1 MEKLSNSTRFEMR
14 FSIVIPSYNQGRF
27 IERTLRSVLGQ
38 NVDLEIIV
46 VDGGSTDETVSILQ
60 KYDEKISWKSGEDG
74 GQADAIN
81 RGLRESK
88 GDVLAYLNSDDVY
101 YPGALERVESHFQE
115 NTDSLILYGHGD
127 HIDEEGGFIERYGSE
142 PWDYDR
148 LGEICYLCQPT
159 VFWRR
164 EVIERYGLFDDRLNY
179 AMDYEYW
186 LRVGRGIDFAFI
198 EGASLAGSRMYQEN
212 KTMSRRFEAHREILK
227 IALQYG
233 RSPFRWLKA
242 LAHISIE
249 EERDENVTPETREFT
264 IRFIER
270 TLQFADEFGIAL
282 PLSECRELE
291 NHLKGAA
298 L

>member
-101 YPGALERVESHFQE
+101 YPGALERVESHSAWVVPQPASPHDDQLL
-115 NTDSLILYGHGD
+115 TSSVGAGRGHGT
-127 HIDEEGGFIERYGSE
+127 S
-142 PWDYDR
+142 
-148 LGEICYLCQPT
+148 
-159 VFWRR
+159 
-164 EVIERYGLFDDRLNY
+164 
-179 AMDYEYW
+179 
-186 LRVGRGIDFAFI
+186 GRQLTI
-198 EGASLAGSRMYQEN
+198 
-212 KTMSRRFEAHREILK
+212 
-227 IALQYG
+227 
-233 RSPFRWLKA
+233 
-242 LAHISIE
+242 
-249 EERDENVTPETREFT
+249 VTR
-264 IRFIER
+264 
-270 TLQFADEFGIAL
+270 Q
-282 PLSECRELE
+282 
-291 NHLKGAA
+291 
-298 L
+298 